1 MDLNKFQKEVK
12 ELNFLGN
19 GSFGVVFEAEY
30 AGKRFAIKKIPK
42 SKIDEDEYF
51 KEALDK
57 EINFLKIMSRF
68 ENSVKFYLNY
78 EEDKFY
84 VLVLELCEDNLND
97 LLKKKNHLSSH
108 EILYIMEGLNKV
120 FKYMFNNGI
129 IHRDLKPDNIL
140 IKYDN
145 SRKGKYKY
153 IPKITDYGFSKYLEN
168 GIATTFGG
176 TPGYRAPEIKY
187 EEDNKYNNKADL
199 FSIGVIMYVLYFN
212 EFPFKFSEI
221 NGKIQYRN
229 KKLKDCED
237 KILDD
242 LINKLLIIDPE
253 KRISWEEYFNHLFF
267 KGNQENEVEGLNNQ
281 LNKLEL
287 DENNEHKI
295 IKFYDYHIEN
305 ILYQNEI
312 EIRTL
317 ENNPKIR
324 TIDEC
329 LSINDTK
336 LKDSFF
342 ILAILGKYLEKIGI
356 KVQIEENSLSRNYE
370 SKEYHKNL
378 IQSICNNYILKDKY
392 LLDFDLDNNRINEL
406 FSDDTKRCDFNE
418 KIKKLIMKAY
428 HLELLIINQKREN
441 SKFTVVMVIKSNF
454 NKKISKEELIKCF
467 EGDEDLKTLSKIYI
481 EKMTS
486 IITLSTSMLSP
497 KNNNKNNKW
506 SNDKTKGG
514 EEYHPPYGWINYG
527 INIRHNFNDSNR
539 AWISRF
545 HKTGEWCV
553 GYCGLKTKSIE
564 QIYENDDD
572 IRHPGKKVGIG
583 VYCTS
588 LPSLLEQDAETIEL
602 NGENYKVGFML
613 RIKPE
618 KIRAS
623 SKNKNIFVVNGND
636 DEFRPYGIL
645 IKKL

>member
-1 MDLNKFQKEVK
+1 M
-12 ELNFLGN
+12 
-19 GSFGVVFEAEY
+19 
-30 AGKRFAIKKIPK
+30 
-42 SKIDEDEYF
+42 
-51 KEALDK
+51 
-57 EINFLKIMSRF
+57 
-68 ENSVKFYLNY
+68 
-78 EEDKFY
+78 
-84 VLVLELCEDNLND
+84 
-97 LLKKKNHLSSH
+97 
-108 EILYIMEGLNKV
+108 
-120 FKYMFNNGI
+120 
-129 IHRDLKPDNIL
+129 
-140 IKYDN
+140 
-145 SRKGKYKY
+145 
-153 IPKITDYGFSKYLEN
+153 
-168 GIATTFGG
+168 
-176 TPGYRAPEIKY
+176 
-187 EEDNKYNNKADL
+187 
-199 FSIGVIMYVLYFN
+199 
-212 EFPFKFSEI
+212 
-221 NGKIQYRN
+221 
-229 KKLKDCED
+229 
-237 KILDD
+237 
-242 LINKLLIIDPE
+242 
-253 KRISWEEYFNHLFF
+253 
-267 KGNQENEVEGLNNQ
+267 
-281 LNKLEL
+281 
-287 DENNEHKI
+287 
-295 IKFYDYHIEN
+295 
-305 ILYQNEI
+305 
-312 EIRTL
+312 
-317 ENNPKIR
+317 
-324 TIDEC
+324 
-329 LSINDTK
+329 
-336 LKDSFF
+336 
-342 ILAILGKYLEKIGI
+342 GKYLEKIGI
-356 KVQIEENSLSRNYE
+356 KVQIEENSVPRNYE
-370 SKEYHKNL
+370 STEYHKNL
-378 IQSICNNYILKDKY
+378 IQSICNNFILKDKY
-392 LLDFDLDNNRINEL
+392 LLYFDLDNNRINEL

-527 INIRHNFNDSNR
+527 INVRHNFNDSNR

-545 HKTGEWCV
+545 HKPGEWCV